1 MVGIPQPQEAVRS
14 IRGAGRLRPANGFQ
28 QLGEVLVFD
37 LTMAHLHRLIAPH
50 IITKFPA

>member
-1 MVGIPQPQEAVRS
+1 MPQPREAIRS
-14 IRGAGRLRPANGFQ
+14 IRARTAVAPYQMVSSNSARNP
-28 QLGEVLVFD
+28 VFD